1 MSKTGDK
8 ISNYSFFRQSG
19 ISANE
24 TKWLPDELIFVIKD
38 AFQILLLE
46 WPWLVYTLFFELLL
60 LLWLLIFILT
70 NAEFV
75 VFDEGNGNNCD
86 KWTVD
91 DDDVWWC
98 LFGVDGN
105 NDDDDGCDGE
115 DGDSN
120 DEYGWM
126 LWLGTIPVS
135 L

>member
-1 MSKTGDK
+1 M
-8 ISNYSFFRQSG
+8 
-19 ISANE
+19 
-24 TKWLPDELIFVIKD
+24 
-38 AFQILLLE
+38 
-46 WPWLVYTLFFELLL
+46 L

-105 NDDDDGCDGE
+105 NDDDGCDGE